1 MSEIKK
7 RALEKMNEEMNQK
20 HSRSIDPIHNWL
32 CEQEDDELFEKICQE
47 GKTIAD
53 AYRYCHNK
61 SFEYRDGD
69 CAMVSNEIV
78 FGWVVEYFKSEL
90 QDVKSRNIKRSYC
103 TDDKKTHM
111 EKKEE
116 PKNTTKVSQKAKP
129 KEKSDFERISLF
141 EI

>member
-1 MSEIKK
+1 MSEIKQ

-20 HSRSIDPIHNWL
+20 HSRSIDSIHNWL

-47 GKTIAD
+47 GKTLAD

-61 SFEYRDGD
+61 SSEYRDGD

-78 FGWVVEYFKSEL
+78 FGWVVDYFKSEL
-90 QDVKSRNIKRSYC
+90 QEVKSCNIEHSC
-103 TDDKKTHM
+103 GTDDKQRI

-116 PKNTTKVSQKAKP
+116 PKTTTRVSQKAKP

>member
-1 MSEIKK
+1 MSEIKDK
-7 RALEKMNEEMNQK
+7 ALAKMNEEMSEG
-20 HSRSIDPIHNWL
+20 HSRSIDAIHNWL
-32 CEQEDDELFEKICQE
+32 CDQEDDELFEKICQE
-47 GKTIAD
+47 GKTLAD

-61 SFEYRDGD
+61 SSEYRDGD

-78 FGWVVEYFKSEL
+78 FGWVVDYFKSEL
-90 QDVKSRNIKRSYC
+90 QDVKSRNIERSC
-103 TDDKKTHM
+103 CKDDKQRT

-116 PKNTTKVSQKAKP
+116 PKTTTRVSRKAKL

>member
-1 MSEIKK
+1 MSEIKDK
-7 RALEKMNEEMNQK
+7 ALAKMNEEMSEG
-20 HSRSIDPIHNWL
+20 HSRSIDAIHNWL

-47 GKTIAD
+47 GKTIAN

-61 SFEYRDGD
+61 SSEYRDGD
-69 CAMVSNEIV
+69 CAMISDNVV
-78 FGWVVEYFKSEL
+78 FGWVVDYFKSEL
-90 QDVKSRNIKRSYC
+90 QDVKSRNIERSYC
-103 TDDKKTHM
+103 TDDREHV

-116 PKNTTKVSQKAKP
+116 PKTTTRISRKAKA

>member
-1 MSEIKK
+1 MSEIKQ
-7 RALEKMNEEMNQK
+7 RALEKMNAEMSQK
-20 HSRSIDPIHNWL
+20 HSRSIDSIHNWL

-61 SFEYRDGD
+61 SSEYRDGD

-78 FGWVVEYFKSEL
+78 FGWVVDYFKSEL
-90 QDVKSRNIKRSYC
+90 QDVKSRNIERSYC
-103 TDDKKTHM
+103 TDDKAHM
-111 EKKEE
+111 KKKEE
-116 PKNTTKVSQKAKP
+116 PKTTTRISQKVTT

>member
-1 MSEIKK
+1 MSEIKQ
-7 RALEKMNEEMNQK
+7 RALEKMNEEMSEG
-20 HSRSIDPIHNWL
+20 HSRSIDAIHNWL
-32 CEQEDDELFEKICQE
+32 CDQDDDELFEKVCQE

-61 SFEYRDGD
+61 SSEYRDGD

-78 FGWVVEYFKSEL
+78 FGWVVDYFKSEL
-90 QDVKSRNIKRSYC
+90 QDVKSCNIERSYC
-103 TDDKKTHM
+103 KDDKQRT
-111 EKKEE
+111 EKKKE
-116 PKNTTKVSQKAKP
+116 PKTTTRVSHKAKL

>member
-1 MSEIKK
+1 MSEIKQ
-7 RALEKMNEEMNQK
+7 RALDKMNEEMNQK
-20 HSRSIDPIHNWL
+20 HLRSIDFIHNWL

-61 SFEYRDGD
+61 SSEYRDGD

-78 FGWVVEYFKSEL
+78 FGWVVDYFKSEL
-90 QDVKSRNIKRSYC
+90 QDVKSRNIERSYC
-103 TDDKKTHM
+103 TDDKAHM
-111 EKKEE
+111 KKKEE
-116 PKNTTKVSQKAKP
+116 PKIIAKVSQKAKA
-129 KEKSDFERISLF
+129 KGKSDFERISLF

>member
-1 MSEIKK
+1 MSEIKQ

-20 HSRSIDPIHNWL
+20 HSRTIDAIHNWL

-61 SFEYRDGD
+61 SSEYRDGD
-69 CAMVSNEIV
+69 CAMVSNDIV
-78 FGWVVEYFKSEL
+78 FGWVVDYFKSEL
-90 QDVKSRNIKRSYC
+90 QGVKSRNIERSYC
-103 TDDKKTHM
+103 TDDKEHM
-111 EKKEE
+111 EKKAE
-116 PKNTTKVSQKAKP
+116 PKIIAKVSQKAKA

>member
-1 MSEIKK
+1 MSEIKD
-7 RALEKMNEEMNQK
+7 RALVKMNEEMSK
-20 HSRSIDPIHNWL
+20 GHSRSIDAIHNWL

-61 SFEYRDGD
+61 SSEYRDGD
-69 CAMVSNEIV
+69 CAMISDNVV
-78 FGWVVEYFKSEL
+78 FGWVVDYFKSEL
-90 QDVKSRNIKRSYC
+90 QDVKSRNIERSYC
-103 TDDKKTHM
+103 TDDREHV

-116 PKNTTKVSQKAKP
+116 PKTTARISRKAKA

>member
-1 MSEIKK
+1 MSEIKQ
-7 RALEKMNEEMNQK
+7 RALEKMNAEMSQK
-20 HSRSIDPIHNWL
+20 HSRSIDSIHNWL

-61 SFEYRDGD
+61 SSEYRDGD
-69 CAMVSNEIV
+69 CAMISDNVV
-78 FGWVVEYFKSEL
+78 FGWVVDYFKSEL
-90 QDVKSRNIKRSYC
+90 QDVKSRNIERSYC
-103 TDDKKTHM
+103 TDDREHV

-116 PKNTTKVSQKAKP
+116 PKTTTRISRKAKA

>member
-1 MSEIKK
+1 MSEIKQ
-7 RALEKMNEEMNQK
+7 RALEKMNAEMSQK
-20 HSRSIDPIHNWL
+20 HSRSIDAIHNWL

-61 SFEYRDGD
+61 SSEYRDGD

-78 FGWVVEYFKSEL
+78 FGWVVDYFKSEL
-90 QDVKSRNIKRSYC
+90 QDVKSCNIERSYC
-103 TDDKKTHM
+103 KDDKQRT
-111 EKKEE
+111 EKKKES
-116 PKNTTKVSQKAKP
+116 KTIAKVSQKAKA

>member
-1 MSEIKK
+1 MSEIKDK
-7 RALEKMNEEMNQK
+7 ALAKMNEEMSK
-20 HSRSIDPIHNWL
+20 GHSRSIDAIHNWL

-47 GKTIAD
+47 GKTIAN

-61 SFEYRDGD
+61 SSEYRDGD
-69 CAMVSNEIV
+69 CAMISDNVV
-78 FGWVVEYFKSEL
+78 FGWVVDYFKSEL
-90 QDVKSRNIKRSYC
+90 QDVKSRNIERSYC
-103 TDDKKTHM
+103 TDDREHV

-116 PKNTTKVSQKAKP
+116 PKTTTRISRKAKA

>member
-1 MSEIKK
+1 MSEIKDK
-7 RALEKMNEEMNQK
+7 ALAKMNKEMSVG
-20 HSRSIDPIHNWL
+20 HLRSIDAIHNWL
-32 CEQEDDELFEKICQE
+32 CDQDDDELFEKICQE

-61 SFEYRDGD
+61 SSEYRDGD

-78 FGWVVEYFKSEL
+78 FGWVVDYFKSEL
-90 QDVKSRNIKRSYC
+90 QYVKSRNIERSCC
-103 TDDKKTHM
+103 TDDKTHT
-111 EKKEE
+111 EKKEK
-116 PKNTTKVSQKAKP
+116 PKTTTRVSQKVKA